1 MNEVFGR
8 RPFLILL
15 VITVLLA
22 GVPLLPLND
31 YVLHILTLSLIFAV
45 FATGWNITLGILGLK
60 TLGHHAFFAIGAYIS
75 AIVAYY
81 GGVSPWLTV
90 WVGALAAALAG
101 VLIGFPILR
110 IRSMPHVAIV
120 TLAFAEIV
128 RLVFSNLKS
137 ITRGELGFWG
147 IPPFDPIAIGGT
159 TIRFGIGNALGSYGL
174 AAVFFVGVQLC
185 LLAFLTARPGLTFL
199 AIKDSEAAAESLG
212 IRLAWWKLLAFGV
225 SAAVV
230 GLSGAIYAHYVMI
243 LTPTSVAG
251 PEMLIT
257 LLAMIIVGGVGRFFG
272 PLYGAFLL
280 TALSEVLREFG
291 DYRILLY
298 GALIIVF
305 VFLAPKG
312 LAGLTLRLP
321 RRRTEP
327 ARDPAEAT

>member
-8 RPFLILL
+8 RPFLMLL
-15 VITVLLA
+15 VFTALLA
-22 GVPLLPLND
+22 AVPFLPVND
-31 YVLHILTLSLIFAV
+31 YIFHVLTLSLIFAV

-60 TLGHHAFFAIGAYIS
+60 TLGHNAFFAIGAYIS

-81 GGVSPWLTV
+81 GGVSPWLTI
-90 WVGALAAALAG
+90 WVGAAAAAAAG

-128 RLVFSNLKS
+128 RLIFSNLKS

-147 IPPFDPIAIGGT
+147 IPPFDPIAIGDT

-174 AAVFFVGVQLC
+174 AAVFFVAVQLA
-185 LLAFLTARPGLTFL
+185 LLLFLTSRPGLTFL

-257 LLAMIIVGGVGRFFG
+257 LLAIIIVGGVGRFYG

-280 TALSEVLREFG
+280 TIVSELLREFG
-291 DYRILLY
+291 DFRMLLY
-298 GALIIVF
+298 GALIIAFVF
-305 VFLAPKG
+305 VAPRG
-312 LAGLTLRLP
+312 IAGLTMRLP
-321 RRRTEP
+321 RRRTAP
-327 ARDPAEAT
+327 VPDAAEAT